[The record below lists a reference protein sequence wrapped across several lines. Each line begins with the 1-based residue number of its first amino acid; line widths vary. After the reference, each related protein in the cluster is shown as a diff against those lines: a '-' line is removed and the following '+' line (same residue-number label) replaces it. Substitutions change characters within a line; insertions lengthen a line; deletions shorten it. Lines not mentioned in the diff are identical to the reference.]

1 MSTAGPSLV
10 LLAKEQRMVISCLKV
25 PKEREGRFRQFPS
38 KNTSF
43 HYFHL
48 LGGKE
53 NREEQ
58 KTRKKLERKGK
69 IRTKIMKNI
78 FFQP

>member
-1 MSTAGPSLV
+1 M

-58 KTRKKLERKGK
+58 KTRKKTRKEGK
-69 IRTKIMKNI
+69 DKNKDNEKHFLSAMI
-78 FFQP
+78 YLF